1 MRRLKRHCQG
11 LIPAVDVLHFSAEE
25 MNRILPFFEAWEKP
39 DSAKYKSLLFSLTI
53 IKALNVLPEA
63 VC

>member
-1 MRRLKRHCQG
+1 MRRLNHHCQD
-11 LIPAVDVLHFSAEE
+11 LIPAVGVLDFSAEE
-25 MNRILPFFEAWEKP
+25 MNRNLPFCEAWGKP
-39 DSAKYKSLLFSLTI
+39 DSAKYESLLFSLTI